1 VVNPP
6 RFDETELTV
15 AGQEIRAV
23 HEALEDAAAGPSSR
37 RPIRH
42 CTSSAEVVFSL
53 NGSFGPMIT
62 SSLTTDA
69 MRLASYIQGSS

>member
-1 VVNPP
+1 VINRSRGDV
-6 RFDETELTV
+6 TELTV

-42 CTSSAEVVFSL
+42 CTSSEEVVFNL
-53 NGSFGPMIT
+53 NGSFGPIIAL
-62 SSLTTDA
+62 SLIRDA
-69 MRLASYIQGSS
+69 MRLVVEIQGPS